1 MQLCADILPDMGR
14 LPNTTEG
21 AFIHYLNATAV
32 LQFGPDPTPLPMHK
46 KMLL

>member
-1 MQLCADILPDMGR
+1 MQLCVDILPDMGR

-21 AFIHYLNATAV
+21 SFIHYLYATAA
-32 LQFGPDPTPLPMHK
+32 LQLKPDPTLLPMHK